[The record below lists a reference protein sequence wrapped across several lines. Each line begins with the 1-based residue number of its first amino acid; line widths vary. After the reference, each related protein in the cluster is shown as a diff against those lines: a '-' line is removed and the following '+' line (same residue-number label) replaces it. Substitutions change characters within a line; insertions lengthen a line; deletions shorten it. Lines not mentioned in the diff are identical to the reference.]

1 MAASSAAFSGSRLS
15 HVSKIPFQT
24 SLSLAMIFLPLSL
37 LALLLSLRTRCHLL
51 LLKSNECN

>member
-24 SLSLAMIFLPLSL
+24 SFSVAMIFLSLS
-37 LALLLSLRTRCHLL
+37 LLLSLRT
-51 LLKSNECN
+51 